1 MQNACTFT
9 LKAMQ
14 RYEEILKNGQL
25 LDKTYSI
32 LACIT
37 LKIITMLKLNFRER
51 AILVALV
58 SKFEGGVIEHPL
70 RTIATE
76 IGVSHQT
83 INNYITQFEKY
94 GLLYISNRGT
104 HRQIINLNMEIIKN
118 VLNG

>member
-1 MQNACTFT
+1 
-9 LKAMQ
+9 MQ
-14 RYEEILKNGQL
+14 RYVDFLKNGQL
-25 LDKTYSI
+25 LDKTCSI
-32 LACIT
+32 LVYSP
-37 LKIITMLKLNFRER
+37 LKIINMKQNLKFRER

-58 SKFEGGVIEHPL
+58 CKFEGGVIEHPL

>member
-1 MQNACTFT
+1 MIN
-9 LKAMQ
+9 LK
-14 RYEEILKNGQL
+14 
-25 LDKTYSI
+25 
-32 LACIT
+32 
-37 LKIITMLKLNFRER
+37 FRER

-104 HRQIINLNMEIIKN
+104 HRQIINLNMQLFFFLHHSSINRTKFSFFNI
-118 VLNG
+118 